1 MNAKNFISEKT
12 INSSELNE
20 NRINNR
26 LSLRK
31 RNYNKIIFNKRMLI
45 SEIEQL
51 FPQESSQ
58 ESENNLYNSN
68 LLKTLSNEE
77 ILKIINEMNGK
88 LLYGEILTE
97 LIQCLFSLDYYMNQ
111 NLMNNVAFMND
122 NKIYIFLVDL
132 LEQIININNMNNNSQ
147 LIFKILQILFKY
159 SSNKENN
166 MKLIEYIN
174 VKISI
179 FDKILSLINNKQI
192 HLKKTDILLY
202 SVIILYNL
210 SIESPIL
217 INTIKNNKIQE
228 KTLSIINNKKIH
240 LNINERNIFY
250 IINFFSLNLLD
261 ENVIKCNENY
271 IHEIFNLLNEK
282 GITSSIPKVQDLS
295 LYCLCNITSL
305 FVSENFYKRIAHSN
319 IFNNI
324 YKYIKNSENMNSVVV
339 SLKIVNNILTEKN
352 IDLNHFIK
360 SDLLI
365 GLIQLIIN
373 YEKNKESISSDL
385 LHHVISIFLYLV
397 KSPLFYSLIDKN
409 RKFMVNIIYLIG
421 KISNQVTHDILTFI
435 KYVIDESYTISQLL
449 ILNNVELISNL
460 INLVRDEVHNDKIRT
475 MDLVILGK
483 IIRYN
488 HENMNE
494 EIDENIK
501 LNEYEYQLKGIIE
514 SNLLNNE
521 NINETLKK
529 TFIIVLSIIYD
540 ECL

>member
-1 MNAKNFISEKT
+1 
-12 INSSELNE
+12 
-20 NRINNR
+20 
-26 LSLRK
+26 
-31 RNYNKIIFNKRMLI
+31 
-45 SEIEQL
+45 
-51 FPQESSQ
+51 
-58 ESENNLYNSN
+58 
-68 LLKTLSNEE
+68 
-77 ILKIINEMNGK
+77 
-88 LLYGEILTE
+88 
-97 LIQCLFSLDYYMNQ
+97 
-111 NLMNNVAFMND
+111 
-122 NKIYIFLVDL
+122 
-132 LEQIININNMNNNSQ
+132 MNNNSQ

-179 FDKILSLINNKQI
+179 FDKILSLIDNKQI

-217 INTIKNNKIQE
+217 INNIQNHKIQE
-228 KTLSIINNKKIH
+228 KTLSIINNKKNH

-261 ENVIKCNENY
+261 ESVTKCDENY

-305 FVSENFYKRIAHSN
+305 FVSENFYKKIAHST

-324 YKYIKNSENMNSVVV
+324 YKYIKSSENMNSVVV

-352 IDLNHFIK
+352 IDLNYFIK

-365 GLIQLIIN
+365 GLMQLIIN
-373 YEKNKESISSDL
+373 YEKNKENINSDL
-385 LHHVISIFLYLV
+385 LHHVLSIFLYLV

-409 RKFMVNIIYLIG
+409 RKFMINIIYLIG
-421 KISNQVTHDILTFI
+421 KISSQVTHDILTFI

-475 MDLVILGK
+475 MALVILGK

-494 EIDENIK
+494 ENDENIK

-514 SNLLNNE
+514 LNLLNNE

-529 TFIIVLSIIYD
+529 TFKIILSIIND
-540 ECL
+540 E

>member
-68 LLKTLSNEE
+68 LLKTLSNEQ
-77 ILKIINEMNGK
+77 ILKIINGMNGK
-88 LLYGEILTE
+88 LFYGENLTE
-97 LIQCLFSLDYYMNQ
+97 LIQCLFSLDYNMNQ
-111 NLMNNVAFMND
+111 NLMNTVVFMND

-179 FDKILSLINNKQI
+179 FDKILSLIDNKQI
-192 HLKKTDILLY
+192 YLKKTDILLY

-217 INTIKNNKIQE
+217 INTIQNNKIQE
-228 KTLSIINNKKIH
+228 KTLSIINNKKNH

-282 GITSSIPKVQDLS
+282 GITSSIPKVQNLS

-305 FVSENFYKRIAHSN
+305 FVSENFYKKIAHST

-324 YKYIKNSENMNSVVV
+324 YKYIKSSENMNSVVV

-409 RKFMVNIIYLIG
+409 RKFMVNMIYLIG

-475 MDLVILGK
+475 MALVILGK

-494 EIDENIK
+494 ENDENIK
-501 LNEYEYQLKGIIE
+501 LNEYEYQLKDIIE
-514 SNLLNNE
+514 LNLLNNE

-529 TFIIVLSIIYD
+529 AFKIILSIIND
-540 ECL
+540 E

>member
-217 INTIKNNKIQE
+217 INNIQNNKIQE

-529 TFIIVLSIIYD
+529 TFIIVLSIIND
-540 ECL
+540 E

>member
-77 ILKIINEMNGK
+77 ILKIINGMNGK
-88 LLYGEILTE
+88 LLYGENLTE
-97 LIQCLFSLDYYMNQ
+97 LIQCLFSLDYNMNQ
-111 NLMNNVAFMND
+111 NLMNTVVFMND

-174 VKISI
+174 AKISI
-179 FDKILSLINNKQI
+179 FDKILSLIDNKQI

-217 INTIKNNKIQE
+217 INNIQNNKIQE
-228 KTLSIINNKKIH
+228 KTLSIINNKKNH

-261 ENVIKCNENY
+261 KNVIKCNENY
-271 IHEIFNLLNEK
+271 IHEVLNLLNEK
-282 GITSSIPKVQDLS
+282 GITSLIPKVQDLS

-305 FVSENFYKRIAHSN
+305 FVSETFYKKIAHST

-324 YKYIKNSENMNSVVV
+324 YNYIKSSENMNSVVV

-360 SDLLI
+360 SDLSI
-365 GLIQLIIN
+365 GLMQLIIN
-373 YEKNKESISSDL
+373 YEKNKENISSDL
-385 LHHVISIFLYLV
+385 LHHVLFIFLYLV

-449 ILNNVELISNL
+449 ILNNAELISNL

-475 MDLVILGK
+475 MALVILGK

-488 HENMNE
+488 R
-494 EIDENIK
+494 IK
-501 LNEYEYQLKGIIE
+501 STK
-514 SNLLNNE
+514 
-521 NINETLKK
+521 
-529 TFIIVLSIIYD
+529 
-540 ECL
+540 